1 MYARNEVVEATIREM
16 ARDLRDHEEQRVA
29 AAAATLDA
37 TIAWLEAQ
45 LGHSP
50 TARTVAAAAGISVE
64 DVLDARLA
72 RASPDV
78 RAFRAPPAAAA

>member
-1 MYARNEVVEATIREM
+1 MYARNEVVEAAIREM
-16 ARDLRDHEEQRVA
+16 ARDLRVYEEERVA
-29 AAAATLDA
+29 AAMGMLDA
-37 TIAWLEAQ
+37 TIAWLEAR

-50 TARTVAAAAGISVE
+50 SARTVAAATGISVE